1 MNLFSFF
8 LSHAK
13 NLLRLAA
20 CMWPEKQMRNLILL
34 KSSYTDDSTRK
45 SERCYW
51 AKEWEHSNVI
61 KCQWQYMCH
70 QEIKFVD
77 LFSSASLCFFF
88 LFAAA
93 VVDRD
98 FWVRSVLRE
107 SVLFNMDEHSP
118 SILCRPWCLQ
128 AAKR

>member
-8 LSHAK
+8 FPCKKPSSTGGMHVTWKTNEESYSLKKFIYRWFDSEVGTM
-13 NLLRLAA
+13 LLG
-20 CMWPEKQMRNLILL
+20 
-34 KSSYTDDSTRK
+34 
-45 SERCYW
+45 ERMG
-51 AKEWEHSNVI
+51 ALI
-61 KCQWQYMCH
+61 KCQWQYICH

-77 LFSSASLCFFF
+77 LFSSASLPVFFF
-88 LFAAA
+88 LLFAAA